1 MNIIEKSSNGIFQ
14 ISGDAKLMSNRKVF
28 IEGEITPE
36 TACEFVKK
44 IMILNMQDPDRPI
57 DLLIN
62 TPGGCINSGMVYYDV
77 IQASKAPIRTFCI
90 GRAHSMGAILLACGN
105 HGRYILPHGE
115 VMIHE
120 PLLGNHVSGNSSSIK
135 SISESLLETKHKM
148 NQILATHTGQTEETV
163 EKATGYDHYFSAEGS
178 RNFGLVD
185 EIIDFGKLL
194 EESE

>member
-90 GRAHSMGAILLACGN
+90 GRAYSMGAILLACGN

-120 PLLGNHVSGNSSSIK
+120 PLLGNHVSGNSSSIN
-135 SISESLLETKHKM
+135 SISESLLETKRKM
-148 NQILATHTGQTEETV
+148 NQILAKHTGQTEETV
-163 EKATGYDHYFSAEGS
+163 EKATGYEQYFSAEES
-178 RNFGLVD
+178 RNFGSVD
-185 EIIDFGKLL
+185 EIIDFGRLL
-194 EESE
+194 EECE

>member
-1 MNIIEKSSNGIFQ
+1 
-14 ISGDAKLMSNRKVF
+14 
-28 IEGEITPE
+28 
-36 TACEFVKK
+36 
-44 IMILNMQDPDRPI
+44 
-57 DLLIN
+57 
-62 TPGGCINSGMVYYDV
+62 
-77 IQASKAPIRTFCI
+77 
-90 GRAHSMGAILLACGN
+90 MGAILLACGN

-163 EKATGYDHYFSAEGS
+163 EKATGYDHYFSAEES